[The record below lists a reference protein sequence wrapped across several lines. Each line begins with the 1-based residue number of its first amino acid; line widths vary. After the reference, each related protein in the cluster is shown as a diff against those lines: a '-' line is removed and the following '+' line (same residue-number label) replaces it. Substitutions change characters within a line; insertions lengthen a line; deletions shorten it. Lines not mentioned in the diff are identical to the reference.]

1 MKAEIDH
8 LRHFP
13 LSESNVTTLSVGDV
27 LYDPECEPNGL
38 FKAKQCKSSE
48 VCWCVDGAG
57 VRRSHYGDRNLRCEE
72 LVGPNWVRI
81 MMKSKET
88 IPPLE
93 LSQVQRAI
101 ASAIQDQDNGDPNMD
116 SKIKVKYDVDA
127 RLITLEVRKNADDH
141 TQDLS
146 LLNYYIEKDAVVQSL
161 FNDQMNFE
169 PTIESEK
176 LELESIM
183 VYYVEEKEPANGIKP
198 LTIGLLTVTCVFI
211 LTACV
216 GLLILFLIRRQKKAQ
231 YEKAQVR
238 LLVLLFV
245 DIL

>member
-1 MKAEIDH
+1 MKCIVGLVLFVLYFFALSLAVIPKCFKMKAEIDH

-38 FKAKQCKSSE
+38 FKAKQCKSSD

-88 IPPLE
+88 STPLE

-101 ASAIQDQDNGDPNMD
+101 ASAIQDQDNGDP
-116 SKIKVKYDVDA
+116 KIQVK
-127 RLITLEVRKNADDH
+127 
-141 TQDLS
+141 
-146 LLNYYIEKDAVVQSL
+146 AVVQSL

-183 VYYVEEKEPANGIKP
+183 VYYVEEKEPTNGIKP
-198 LTIGLLTVTCVFI
+198 LTTGLLTVTCVFI

-231 YEKAQVR
+231 YEKAQTR
-238 LLVLLFV
+238 DLEE
-245 DIL
+245 I